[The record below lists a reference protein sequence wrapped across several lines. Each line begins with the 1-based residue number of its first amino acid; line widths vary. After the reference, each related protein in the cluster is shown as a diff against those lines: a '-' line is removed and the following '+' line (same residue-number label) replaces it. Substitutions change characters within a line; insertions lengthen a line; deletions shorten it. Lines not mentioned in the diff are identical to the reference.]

1 MANRQLL
8 NTLLINGKALPCP
21 DEDVSIS
28 ENDLDSE
35 DTGRDE
41 QGFMHRLRLRHAV
54 KTWEFHYKFL
64 SAADYEYIRSLVAG
78 ETIRVSFW
86 GYVCTAYCSNT
97 AATLRNAVTGDY
109 RDFTLKVIEC

>member
-1 MANRQLL
+1 MADRQRL

-21 DEDVSIS
+21 DEDVNIG

-41 QGFMHRLRLRHAV
+41 QGYMHRLRLRHAV
-54 KTWEFHYKFL
+54 RTWEFHYKFL
-64 SAADYEYIRSLVAG
+64 SAADYEYIRSLVSDS
-78 ETIRVSFW
+78 TFSVDFW
-86 GYVCTAYCSNT
+86 GVKTTAYCSNT
-97 AATLRNAVTGDY
+97 PATLRNAVTGDY